1 MLERRCWDP
10 EPRREREKT
19 DRRSPYGD
27 GRRESRPR
35 TGRESV
41 STEVELEGGDDVC
54 SLAGEE
60 MW

>member
-19 DRRSPYGD
+19 DQGSLYRD

-35 TGRESV
+35 TGCESV
-41 STEVELEGGDDVC
+41 STDVELEGGDDVC
-54 SLAGEE
+54 SLPEEE